1 MRGCTF
7 HYAIDLSNGGM
18 MYMRR
23 RDSLWFGF
31 IALAFAVTAAGC
43 SSGGAKGSATGLAS
57 GTACVS
63 VGGKPEVCA
72 TTAVRAS
79 RTISAGYSITIDV
92 SHSSTGTDC
101 FSYPADTFSVS
112 VSIPDGVP
120 LPYQATQR
128 PGSAGFGT
136 GTCYWLTNNA
146 SVVDGTIFQ
155 TATDGGLN
163 VEGDLTVPYTIDNAM
178 YQCGDS
184 CPASNSAHFRFN
196 APL

>member
-1 MRGCTF
+1 
-7 HYAIDLSNGGM
+7 

-31 IALAFAVTAAGC
+31 IALALSATVAGC
-43 SSGGAKGSATGLAS
+43 SSGGGKGSATGLAS

-72 TTAVRAS
+72 SSGVTAD
-79 RTISAGYSITIDV
+79 RTISAGSSITITI
-92 SHSSTGTDC
+92 SHNGSGTDC
-101 FSYPADTFSVS
+101 FSYAADVFGVE

-120 LPYQATQR
+120 LPYQAHGR

-136 GTCYWLTNNA
+136 GTCYWLTNTA

-196 APL
+196 VPL